1 MSTLAC
7 LTCGII
13 ISKRFICNTMLHSNE
28 NVASTMYIHRLT
40 FSQSVQEMLLTLCH
54 FLVEH
59 LFLTNLT
66 RMLSVK
72 RKTMLTT
79 IENSYIEAKPGIDSI
94 MFFCQLVS

>member
-1 MSTLAC
+1 
-7 LTCGII
+7 
-13 ISKRFICNTMLHSNE
+13 MLHSNE